1 MAINRPLGPTPPFVR
16 PWSHVLL
23 VGQLISALLTG
34 TSVFTYML
42 VNHRPTLNA
51 TLQAQCTA
59 NCNTGT
65 DCQGINIPVIQSA
78 FAYFLLAFHMLLRC
92 QCRHFNATND
102 PNDPNS
108 TFNQA
113 TNNPRTRTRTRTR
126 SDRSRYRLWNGN
138 DLEIDDEIAREI
150 DADIGRDSRS
160 NSTKSAMTDSDL
172 LLEQDNASS
181 SVLSAYGSNVR
192 FETRPD
198 LSYLLSA
205 SSLTPTST
213 ARLLPKW
220 CCCNCRVTPVSL
232 WSYFLVSFADVFANY
247 LIVKAYQDTSL
258 TSAMLLDS
266 FALPFCALLSHC
278 FLGVRYTTRHFI
290 GVVLCVIG
298 IALNVV
304 SDTMP
309 ATMHPG
315 SNTTTTE
322 LTGSTASTGRREGSG
337 DLLATP
343 SPSSASLACGVKY
356 PNALRG
362 DTYVLVA
369 AALYAVSNVAQ
380 EKLVKQYNRVEF
392 LGMLGSMGTVICIGV
407 LMVLERNEISI
418 FLHRLDQ
425 IAVLE
430 LSGFVGCLVVMYC
443 VTSKFLQEGDALL
456 FNLSTLTSDVYG
468 ALFSVLL
475 FRSTPHWLYGIAFA
489 FVFFGIIVYGKGGQ
503 TK

>member
-1 MAINRPLGPTPPFVR
+1 MDINRPLGPTPPVR

-23 VGQLISALLTG
+23 IGQLISALLTG

-65 DCQGINIPVIQSA
+65 ECQGINIPVIQSV

-102 PNDPNS
+102 PNS

-113 TNNPRTRTRTRTR
+113 ITNPRTLTRTRTRTR
-126 SDRSRYRLWNGN
+126 SDRSRYKLWNGN

-172 LLEQDNASS
+172 LLEQENASS
-181 SVLSAYGSNVR
+181 TVLSAHSSSVR
-192 FETRPD
+192 LKTRSD
-198 LSYLLSA
+198 LSSLSA
-205 SSLTPTST
+205 TSLIPAST

-232 WSYFLVSFADVFANY
+232 WSYLLVSFADVFANY

-309 ATMHPG
+309 TTMHPG

-322 LTGSTASTGRREGSG
+322 LIGSTGGTGRRRGSG
-337 DLLATP
+337 DLWATP
-343 SPSSASLACGVKY
+343 SPSSASLACGVEY

-380 EKLVKQYNRVEF
+380 EKLVKQYDRVEF

-407 LMVLERNEISI
+407 LMVLERDEISI

-475 FRSTPHWLYGIAFA
+475 FHSTPHWLYGVAFV

-503 TK
+503 TT